1 MPRLKLRNVKAMTEN
16 LTAGGETKPTAV
28 QRHHKMES
36 PVRAPLPDL
45 EPLPGPGKVFIQELV
60 DAQSGHAKR
69 HRNIGDT
76 PLSFAYYGN
85 KLSGPGDVVSGIM
98 AADRYSAGERFY
110 ALWRAREGCGRNI
123 FERIGGS
130 DHHWWSDPKA
140 DASEIVGRLRAKMY
154 GKNFL
159 IVQHFCGEGY
169 SMAQAVRRAG
179 IDSHP
184 NGIIPRVREAL
195 DDLVTVM
202 TGRRAQ

>member
-1 MPRLKLRNVKAMTEN
+1 MSRRKHRSIKKTRENFVAGEKTKTEAIQQPQK
-16 LTAGGETKPTAV
+16 T
-28 QRHHKMES
+28 ES
-36 PVRAPLPDL
+36 IVRASLLDL

-76 PLSFAYYGN
+76 PLSFAFYGD
-85 KLSGPGDVVSGIM
+85 KLKGPGDVISGIM
-98 AADRYSAGERFY
+98 AADRYSAGCRFEM
-110 ALWRAREGCGRNI
+110 AWRAREGGGRNI

-159 IVQHFCGEGY
+159 IVQYFCGEGY
-169 SMAQAVRRAG
+169 SMAQAVRKAE